1 MQSKNALVN
10 HYKSLSIMNGD
21 DGTNILNASGKIALG
36 ADEDRQK
43 LKQDFDDISSIY
55 TMANERNNRL
65 ENTLKRVRDR
75 DIALS

>member
-1 MQSKNALVN
+1 
-10 HYKSLSIMNGD
+10 MNGD